1 MELCVRRPL
10 SFVFSLTPDWFTMN
24 MFQWW
29 QGVSRGA
36 YRTLPI
42 IPQSTDAVIEDN
54 RTGCGYIK
62 TETGGDFYDMPAAL

>member
-1 MELCVRRPL
+1 MKLCVRRLL
-10 SFVFSLTPDWFTMN
+10 SFVFSLTPDWSAMN
-24 MFQWW
+24 MFLLW

-42 IPQSTDAVIEDN
+42 FPQSTDAVIEDN
-54 RTGCGYIK
+54 CTGCGYVK